1 MATKLILSSPASGK
15 TEACIQQI
23 RDVLHAK
30 PLASVH
36 VVVPDRMQAFAF
48 NRRLAKAG
56 GAIGVRV
63 GTFGDLYTNLL
74 RRADLIVPVASE
86 PVIHRLIMGAIHAVK
101 AQGGL
106 EAYTPIAE
114 MPGFANMLR
123 NTFAELKRALVEPD
137 ELIQIASG
145 TSAEMEEIGRLF
157 SAYENRLR
165 RINWTDPEGLNQKA
179 IDALVNDPNLA
190 AEWALLIVDGFDSFN
205 GAQRKAL
212 CLLGERISQVWITFP
227 GTVKMEQK
235 PRMAHRRFARALEAL
250 RKDVPMTTAALEE
263 VYSLPAALAHL
274 EINLFERNLTQ
285 VSGEG
290 SVKMLAARSP
300 SEEAREALRWLKER
314 IVRDQLKA
322 HECAVITPNEELYRP
337 LLREAANEFGLSLRF
352 ISGEPLNAAPCIG
365 ALLSLIELPLK
376 GFRRRSVIDIIRSP
390 YIDLTDFGLEQ
401 KDAAALEAA
410 SYYGQVVEGMDQW
423 EEVLSRLIDWKAH
436 EGGERSEERIS
447 EAIPQGRKAK
457 RLLDGLK
464 SMAERLELA
473 RKQSTRSWICW
484 LEDLMDDVH
493 YFDLVETLR
502 NQEATLRLR
511 ENLRD
516 LVAMLRLRETL
527 RAMVLGETIAGG
539 SELNAA
545 GFLATLRAALEGVD
559 YKERGRWTDP
569 QVQVLGIYSARGLR
583 FRATA
588 VLGLSEALFPQ
599 VEREDPFLSEEFR
612 ERIGLESRLGRD
624 QASLFYQAATRSDR
638 FMMLTRPYLAKDGEH
653 WEPSPFWNAAKDL
666 LTDAPKKVRPD
677 APCPLEEAASYQ
689 ELLFWG
695 VRRGGMP
702 SRFINGAG
710 QRWKQL
716 QRARDVILSRQDKK
730 SMSMFE
736 GMTPGLAESLS
747 GRYGPKH
754 IWSPSRLES
763 YGTCPMGF
771 YVANALKLEARE
783 PPKYGFDIRQLGTM
797 LHVILEKA
805 YRQTEDRADPE
816 AVLATLRKIAKR
828 EFEKAPEF
836 YAFRPNALWKVEQE
850 QFLAA
855 LEKSVLGLAELGQEW
870 TATKFEERFGMKG
883 KPVLEMDIGGE
894 RIKLRGMIDRLDRN
908 PAGELRVIDYKAGSG
923 HLNARDLILGR
934 RLQLPLYALA
944 ASKALG
950 LGPPVDGLYWAI
962 LAAKPSQLR
971 LKDFNC
977 RANGNEYHGVEG
989 AIALTREHVSKIV
1002 NRVRAGEFRPI
1013 PPSGGCPA
1021 YCPAAAWCWRYQP
1034 SNW

>member
-1 MATKLILSSPASGK
+1 M
-15 TEACIQQI
+15 
-23 RDVLHAK
+23 K

-63 GTFGDLYTNLL
+63 GTFGDLYTELL
-74 RRADLIVPVASE
+74 NRADLIFPVASE
-86 PVIHRLIMGAIHAVK
+86 PIIHRLIMGAIHAVK

-106 EAYTPIAE
+106 EAYAPIAE
-114 MPGFANMLR
+114 MPGFTHMLR
-123 NTFAELKRALVEPD
+123 NVFAELKRALVEPD
-137 ELIQIASG
+137 ELIKIASG
-145 TSAEMEEIGRLF
+145 TSAELEEIGRLY
-157 SAYENRLR
+157 SAYENRLS
-165 RINWTDPEGLNQKA
+165 RIHWTDPEGLNQKA
-179 IDALVNDPNLA
+179 IHALRDDLNLA
-190 AEWALLIVDGFDSFN
+190 VEWALLIVDGFDSFN

-250 RKDVPMTTAALEE
+250 RKDVVMTTAALEE
-263 VYSLPAALAHL
+263 VHSLPAPLAHL
-274 EINLFERNLTQ
+274 EMNLFERNLTQ

-290 SVKMLAARSP
+290 NVKMLTARSP
-300 SEEAREALRWLKER
+300 SEEAREVLRWLKER
-314 IVRDQLKA
+314 IVRDHLKA

-337 LLREAANEFGLSLRF
+337 FLREAATEFGLSLRF

-390 YIDLTDFGLEQ
+390 YIDLTDFGLER

-410 SYYGQVVEGMDQW
+410 SYYGKVVEGIDQW
-423 EEVLSRLIDWKAH
+423 EEVLSRLTDWKAY

-447 EAIPQGRKAK
+447 EAIPQGREAK
-457 RLLDGLK
+457 RLLDGIK
-464 SMAERLELA
+464 SMAERLGPA
-473 RKQSTRSWICW
+473 GKQSIWSWICW

-502 NQEATLRLR
+502 DKEETLRMRETLSDQEATLRLR

-516 LVAMLRLRETL
+516 LVAMMRLRETL
-527 RAMVLGETIAGG
+527 RAMVLGGMVVGG
-539 SELNAA
+539 SELHAA
-545 GFLATLRAALEGVD
+545 GFLVTLRAALEDVE
-559 YKERGRWTDP
+559 YKETGRWADYETL
-569 QVQVLGIYSARGLR
+569 VLGIFGARGLR
-583 FRATA
+583 FKATA
-588 VLGLSEALFPQ
+588 VMGLSEALFPQ
-599 VEREDPFLSEEFR
+599 VEKEDPFINEELR
-612 ERIGLESRLGRD
+612 KSIGLDPRLGRD

-638 FMMLTRPYLAKDGEH
+638 FLLLTRPYLAKDGEH
-653 WEPSPFWNAAKDL
+653 WEPSPFWNAAQDL
-666 LTDAPKKVRPD
+666 LTDAPEKVRPD
-677 APCPLEEAASYQ
+677 APRPLKEAASSQ
-689 ELLFWG
+689 EMLFWG

-702 SRFINGAG
+702 SRFMNGVG

-716 QRARDVILSRQDKK
+716 QRARDVILSRQDQE
-730 SMSMFE
+730 SMSIFE
-736 GMTPGLAESLS
+736 GMTPGLVESLS
-747 GRYGPKH
+747 GRYGPEH

-763 YGTCPMGF
+763 YGTCPLGF
-771 YVANALKLEARE
+771 YVTNALKLEARE

-805 YRQTEDRADPE
+805 YRQTEDRSDPE
-816 AVLATLRKIAKR
+816 AVLVTLRKIAKE
-828 EFEKAPEF
+828 EFEKAPEL

-855 LEKSVLGLAELGQEW
+855 LEKSVLGLTELGQEW
-870 TATKFEERFGMKG
+870 TATKFEECFGMKG

-894 RIKLRGMIDRLDRN
+894 KIKLRGMIDRLDRN
-908 PAGELRVIDYKAGSG
+908 PAGELRVIDYKVGSG

-934 RLQLPLYALA
+934 RLQVPLYALA

-950 LGPPVDGLYWAI
+950 LGRPVDGLYWAI

-989 AIALTREHVSKIV
+989 AIALTIEHVGEIV
-1002 NRVRAGEFRPI
+1002 DSVRAGKFRPI

-1021 YCPAAAWCWRYQP
+1021 YCPAAAWCWRYQL
-1034 SNW
+1034 SSW